1 MGVTGRQ
8 GDALLLQLALTF
20 VLLYHQVDCFLRIVE
35 VKLVIVTLF
44 TALLLLLFLV
54 AVTIPVVIIP
64 SSRRPVSILEK
75 VWGTTV
81 TLRCF

>member
-8 GDALLLQLALTF
+8 GDALLLQLALTL

-54 AVTIPVVIIP
+54 TVTIPVVIIP
-64 SSRRPVSILEK
+64 SSRRPVSILE
-75 VWGTTV
+75 
-81 TLRCF
+81 